1 MDVAIFGA
9 GIAGLMTAIT
19 LRAQGHRCHVY
30 ERSRQAQDAGMGF
43 ILVPDA
49 IARLEHFGVHLEN
62 DLGGTKLEG
71 YSCRNAE
78 GEIIFEQAMPR
89 GSQGIRR
96 RDLTASLIRAL
107 GDDDVL
113 VYAEL
118 QALEFNQNLEVK
130 AATCATGAGNFR
142 VMADLYVGAE
152 GVNSVARQS
161 IFPDWPTMPDRI
173 PEVVGMVRCDRA
185 VEWAGNRLNKF
196 HAGEGGIAL
205 GVLPVD
211 SEHVV
216 WYLQFDS
223 ERYPIPA
230 DVLISESDVR
240 AKARHDFV
248 RKLVGGWSHPVP
260 SLLSTTDFRRVH
272 LWRPVDTDLVP
283 QFHRENL
290 VLVGDSAHPL
300 SPFTSQ
306 GVASALADAVA
317 LAEELKNVTPAR
329 LERALS
335 RFSERRHREC
345 APYLT
350 KGRELSANFLEHLSE
365 SSAVL
370 PIALKVSHGED
381 AHPALD

>member
-43 ILVPDA
+43 ILVPEA
-49 IARLEHFGVHLEN
+49 IARLKSFGVRLED
-62 DLGGTKLEG
+62 DLGGTELEG
-71 YSCRNAE
+71 YSCRDAD

-89 GSQGIRR
+89 GSRGIRR
-96 RDLTASLIRAL
+96 RDLTANLIRAL
-107 GDDDVL
+107 GDGDAL

-118 QALEFNQNLEVK
+118 QTLEFNRDLEVK
-130 AATCATGAGNFR
+130 AANFASGAGNVR
-142 VMADLYVGAE
+142 VKADLYVGAE
-152 GVNSVARQS
+152 GVNSVARQA
-161 IFPDWPTMPDRI
+161 IFPDWPTMPDRV
-173 PEVVGMVRCDRA
+173 PEMVGMVRCERA

-211 SEHVV
+211 SDHVV

-230 DVLISESDVR
+230 DAVISAAEIR
-240 AKARHDFV
+240 AKARHEFV
-248 RKLVGGWSHPVP
+248 RKLVGRWAHPVP
-260 SLLSTTDFRRVH
+260 SLLSATDFKRVH

-283 QFHRENL
+283 QFHQENL

-317 LAEELKNVTPAR
+317 LAEELKGVTLER
-329 LERALS
+329 LESALI
-335 RFSERRHREC
+335 RYSERRHREC
-345 APYLT
+345 APYLV
-350 KGRELSANFLEHLSE
+350 KGRELSTNFLEPLSE
-365 SSAVL
+365 NSAVL
-370 PIALKVSHGED
+370 PIALKVRHGED
-381 AHPALD
+381 AHPAVD